1 MGAGV
6 VIVVVVVVMVGDSN
20 ALPVLGSSIAGDAAV
35 IAVVGPALA
44 GLPPAP
50 PNAGNRGVEYREE
63 VDSREAR
70 EPGRSG
76 DECGRPGAVVAGKG
90 AVGKGVVAVGGG
102 GDGVRIGEGTGEG
115 GWRVVWSSGG
125 GCSGATGAWAKSRER
140 EDGPATGVVE
150 FDPERAAGKCRELGA
165 RAG

>member
-1 MGAGV
+1 
-6 VIVVVVVVMVGDSN
+6 
-20 ALPVLGSSIAGDAAV
+20 
-35 IAVVGPALA
+35 
-44 GLPPAP
+44 
-50 PNAGNRGVEYREE
+50 
-63 VDSREAR
+63 
-70 EPGRSG
+70 
-76 DECGRPGAVVAGKG
+76 
-90 AVGKGVVAVGGG
+90 VGKGVVAVGGG

-115 GWRVVWSSGG
+115 RWGVRSRSG

>member
-1 MGAGV
+1 MGDA
-6 VIVVVVVVMVGDSN
+6 N
-20 ALPVLGSSIAGDAAV
+20 APVPGSSAV
-35 IAVVGPALA
+35 IAVVGTALA

-50 PNAGNRGVEYREE
+50 PNAGSRGVEYREDVE
-63 VDSREAR
+63 SREAR

-76 DECGRPGAVVAGKG
+76 EDCGRPGAVVAGKD
-90 AVGKGVVAVGGG
+90 AVGKGDGAGGC
-102 GDGVRIGEGTGEG
+102 GDGVRAGESCSGDGKWG
-115 GWRVVWSSGG
+115 VGLSS

-150 FDPERAAGKCRELGA
+150 FDPKRAAGKCRELGA